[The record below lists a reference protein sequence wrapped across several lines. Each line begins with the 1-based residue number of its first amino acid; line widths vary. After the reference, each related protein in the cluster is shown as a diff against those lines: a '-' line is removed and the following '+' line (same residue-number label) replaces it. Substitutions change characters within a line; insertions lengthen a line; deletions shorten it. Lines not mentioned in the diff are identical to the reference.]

1 MDLKDTKATEPS
13 TTVSKFRP
21 LAQASGIAKAS
32 AESKNISG
40 KARTEGQK
48 AGYKAEANVI
58 KLLQSKKW
66 ILCFQGLKT
75 DIAEIDLIFEKAD
88 EVILIEV
95 KTLNNSW
102 RAFERIHKKQLFK
115 LQSNLVLCSRRFRS
129 YKFRAYVAWVDSQN
143 RISFVE
149 VG

>member
-1 MDLKDTKATEPS
+1 MP
-13 TTVSKFRP
+13 
-21 LAQASGIAKAS
+21 
-32 AESKNISG
+32 ESKSISG
-40 KARTEGQK
+40 KAQTT
-48 AGYKAEANVI
+48 GYLAEANVI

-75 DIAEIDLIFEKAD
+75 DIAEIDLIFEKSN

-115 LQSNLVLCSRRFRS
+115 LQSNRVVFSQKFRR
-129 YKFRAYVAWVDSQN
+129 YKFRAYVAWVDKQN
-143 RISFVE
+143 RVSFVD
-149 VG
+149 V